1 MNKKVTAILSYCTI
15 LGWLVA
21 YIGGD
26 KENAKL
32 DLNQGLII
40 GLATVAAGIMGV
52 VFSYIPFWPV
62 RIFFNIAAWSLETIC
77 VIYSV
82 FGIINAA
89 RGYEKELPFIN
100 KLTILK

>member
-26 KENAKL
+26 KENAKF

-40 GLATVAAGIMGV
+40 GLATVAAGLTSAMFGW
-52 VFSYIPFWPV
+52 IPFWPV
-62 RIFFNIAAWSLETIC
+62 KFFFNVAAWSLETVC

-89 RGYEKELPFIN
+89 RGYEKELPFIS